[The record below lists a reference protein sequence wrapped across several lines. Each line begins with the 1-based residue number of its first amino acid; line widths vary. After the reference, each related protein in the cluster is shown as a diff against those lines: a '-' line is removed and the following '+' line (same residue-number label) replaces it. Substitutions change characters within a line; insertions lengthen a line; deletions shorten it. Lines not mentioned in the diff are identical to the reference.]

1 MSSQGNWI
9 MHFPDNV
16 MWSNATLIAKGM
28 APWGAVAIEEIDR
41 IGEKLKQRANEP
53 EAWWQEW
60 ADMAGKI
67 EQRAD
72 AAAAAGRQFTAG
84 NYYIRAGNYY
94 FTGERF
100 VPPGDLKLD
109 LYRKALRCFHAG
121 FDRRYP
127 DIERVEVPYEGVSL
141 PAYFKKASGVSG
153 RAPTVVL
160 FDGLD
165 NCKEMSVIFGGVEF
179 AKRGFHTLSIDG
191 PGQGEALRLR
201 KIHSRYDYEV
211 AGTAAFNYVAER
223 PDVDPKKVAVMGYS
237 FGGYLAPRIA
247 AFEKRYA
254 ACIALNASHWDRA
267 ANLIKRRKIIETT
280 PEKCTMSNFQFAWVV
295 GAKNLDWDEA
305 IEMSKRFTLKD
316 CAGQITCPLLIT
328 HGGNDRQTP
337 PENAEKLYAAAGS
350 KNKTLKIFSIDE
362 GGAEHCHVDNRQ
374 VGIDFIA
381 DWITETFS

>member
-1 MSSQGNWI
+1 MSSTGNFI

-16 MWSNATLIAKGM
+16 MWSNAALIAKGM
-28 APWGAVAIEEIDR
+28 APWGGVAIEEIDR
-41 IGEKLKQRANEP
+41 IGERLNERANEP

-60 ADMAGKI
+60 SAMAGKL

-72 AAAAAGRQFTAG
+72 AAAAEGRQFTAG

-94 FTGERF
+94 FTSERF
-100 VPPGDLKLD
+100 IPPGDLKFD

-127 DIERVEVPYEGVSL
+127 DIEHVEVPYEGASL
-141 PAYFKKASGVSG
+141 PAYFKKAPGVSG
-153 RAPTVVL
+153 PAPTVVL

-165 NCKEMSVIFGGVEF
+165 NCKEMSVVFAGIEF
-179 AKRGFHTLSIDG
+179 AMRGFHTLAIDG

-201 KIHSRYDYEV
+201 KIHSRFDYEV
-211 AGTAAFNYVAER
+211 AGTAAYNYISKR
-223 PDVDPKKVAVMGYS
+223 PEVDPKKVAVMGYS

-254 ACIALNASHWDRA
+254 ACVALGA
-267 ANLIKRRKIIETT
+267 AAWNRTADQIKRKKIIDAN
-280 PEKCTMSNFQFAWVV
+280 PKDCTQSNFQWAWVV

-305 IEMSKRFTLKD
+305 VEMSKRFTLAD
-316 CAGQITCPLLIT
+316 CAKQITCAFLVT
-328 HGGNDRQTP
+328 HGANDRQRP
-337 PENAEKLYAAAGS
+337 PAEAEKLYAEVGS
-350 KNKTLKIFSIDE
+350 KNKTIKIFTADE

-374 VGIDFIA
+374 VGIDYVA
-381 DWITETFS
+381 DWLTATFS

>member
-1 MSSQGNWI
+1 
-9 MHFPDNV
+9 MHFSDNV

-41 IGEKLKQRANEP
+41 IGERLKQRADEP

-60 ADMAGKI
+60 ADMASQI

-72 AAAAAGRQFTAG
+72 AAAAEGRQFTAG

-109 LYRKALRCFHAG
+109 LYRKALRCFQAG

-141 PAYFKKASGVSG
+141 PAYFKKASSVSG

-165 NCKEMSVIFGGVEF
+165 NCKEMSVIFAGIEF

-201 KIHSRYDYEV
+201 RIHSRYDYEV
-211 AGTAAFNYVAER
+211 AGTAAYNYVAER
-223 PDVDPKKVAVMGYS
+223 PEVDPKKVAVMGYS
-237 FGGYLAPRIA
+237 FGGYLAPRVA

-254 ACIALNASHWDRA
+254 ACIALGASHWDRA
-267 ANLIKRRKIIETT
+267 AELIRRRRRIEAN
-280 PEKCTMSNFQFAWVV
+280 PKNVTMSHFQFQWVV

-305 IEMSKRFTLKD
+305 IEMAKKFTLAD
-316 CAGQITCPLLIT
+316 CARQITCPFLVT
-328 HGGNDRQTP
+328 HGANDRQTS
-337 PENAEKLYAAAGS
+337 PETAEKLYAEVGS
-350 KNKTLKIFSIDE
+350 KNKTIKIFTADE

-381 DWITETFS
+381 DWITTTFSNLNA